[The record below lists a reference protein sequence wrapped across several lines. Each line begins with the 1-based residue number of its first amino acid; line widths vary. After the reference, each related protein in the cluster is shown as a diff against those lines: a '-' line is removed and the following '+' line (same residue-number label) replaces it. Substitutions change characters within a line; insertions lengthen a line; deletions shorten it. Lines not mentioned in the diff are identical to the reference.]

1 MLAQRFFTQ
10 QRPVVASRQSRV
22 QPRIEASVRG
32 LAPLVGGVEA
42 QIAQQCR
49 RWTDRSVRPVGDTSL
64 LFEAPGWL
72 TALNEAGAHER
83 HGAASSLHGWCRR
96 LGSFAMPTPR
106 LALFVMLPALQVDEL
121 KAKQAKKDL
130 PDVQIGDSVR
140 IGLLVRL
147 C

>member
-32 LAPLVGGVEA
+32 LAPLV
-42 QIAQQCR
+42 
-49 RWTDRSVRPVGDTSL
+49 
-64 LFEAPGWL
+64 
-72 TALNEAGAHER
+72 
-83 HGAASSLHGWCRR
+83 
-96 LGSFAMPTPR
+96 
-106 LALFVMLPALQVDEL
+106 DEL

-140 IGLLVRL
+140 IGLLVQEAKSSRVQRVDGTVIAMAGSGSTKTFVVRRIFQGVGVEL
-147 C
+147 SIMLHSPVLSSVEIVRRGKVRSAACAPASAE